1 MTTVAVV
8 QAIAPSEIHPTIVAK
23 CRALAIADTKFLGP
37 PDTSNLELNQ
47 FLVNAAMAPKA
58 IVHHV
63 ATLETIEKLN
73 KL

>member
-1 MTTVAVV
+1 MTTGAVV

-23 CRALAIADTKFLGP
+23 CRVLGVPDTKFLGP

-47 FLVNAAMAPKA
+47 LFVNTSMAPKA
-58 IVHHV
+58 IVHHIT
-63 ATLETIEKLN
+63 TLETIEKLN